1 MVTRLLSLLVWAA
14 VGASVLAWGL
24 KFWAR
29 GTPVPSGATVA
40 HAAPPAGMDLARV
53 LGTPPPQPVAAPVAV
68 AVDSRFKLL
77 GLAAP
82 GAGQS
87 GGLALIAVDGKP
99 ARTWRVGREV
109 EPGLRLLAVSH
120 RRAELGVP
128 GAPPA
133 LTLELPP
140 LAQAQRGRPGEVSGA
155 MPGVMPGAMPGA
167 VPGMPAPTAMP
178 GLPAAPMGATVG
190 LPPAGAVS
198 GRAPGVLASPTQL
211 AVPGAPVVT
220 GESPVSQPA
229 DNDNQGNPQR

>member
-24 KFWAR
+24 KFWGR
-29 GTPVPSGATVA
+29 GTPVPAGASVA
-40 HAAPPAGMDLARV
+40 RAAPPAGMDLARV
-53 LGTPPPQPVAAPVAV
+53 LGTPPPQPVAAPAAV

-82 GAGQS
+82 GAGQP

-128 GAPPA
+128 GAPPT

-140 LAQAQRGRPGEVSGA
+140 LAEAQRGRPGEVPGMAPA
-155 MPGVMPGAMPGA
+155 MPVQPGLPAQPG
-167 VPGMPAPTAMP
+167 MP
-178 GLPAAPMGATVG
+178 GLPGAPMGASVG
-190 LPPAGAVS
+190 ALPVVTMPGRGPGLIAAPA
-198 GRAPGVLASPTQL
+198 QL
-211 AVPGAPVVT
+211 AVPGAVAV
-220 GESPVSQPA
+220 GEPAVSQPA
-229 DNDNQGNPQR
+229 DNDNPNAQR

>member
-24 KFWAR
+24 KFWGR
-29 GTPVPSGATVA
+29 GTPLPANATVA
-40 HAAPPAGMDLARV
+40 RALPPAGMDLVRV
-53 LGTPPPQPVAAPVAV
+53 LGTPPPQPVAAPETV

-82 GAGQS
+82 RAGQT

-140 LAQAQRGRPGEVSGA
+140 LAQAQRGRPGE
-155 MPGVMPGAMPGA
+155 MPGATPGLMPVAPA
-167 VPGMPAPTAMP
+167 VGAMP
-178 GLPAAPMGATVG
+178 GLPAVPMGATVG
-190 LPPAGAVS
+190 AMPAGAMP
-198 GRAPGVLASPTQL
+198 GRLPGVLAAPTQL

-220 GESPVSQPA
+220 GEPPVSQPA
-229 DNDNQGNPQR
+229 DHENAGNPQR

>member
-14 VGASVLAWGL
+14 VGLSALAWGM

-29 GTPVPSGATVA
+29 GTPVPAGASLA
-40 HAAPPAGMDLARV
+40 QAAPPAGMDLSRV
-53 LGTPPPQPVAAPVAV
+53 LGTPPPKPVAVAAPVAV
-68 AVDSRFKLL
+68 DSRFRLL

-128 GAPPA
+128 GAPPS

-140 LAQAQRGRPGEVSGA
+140 LAAAQRGRPGEVPGVGLPQPGVPGLNGVLPGA
-155 MPGVMPGAMPGA
+155 PMGALPAVVMPGAPGRAVGA
-167 VPGMPAPTAMP
+167 VGSPA
-178 GLPAAPMGATVG
+178 
-190 LPPAGAVS
+190 
-198 GRAPGVLASPTQL
+198 QL
-211 AVPGAPVVT
+211 AVPGAPVVV
-220 GESPVSQPA
+220 GEPPVSQPA
-229 DNDNQGNPQR
+229 DNDNAAPGQQR

>member
-24 KFWAR
+24 KFWGK
-29 GTPVPSGATVA
+29 GTPVPANATVA
-40 HAAPPAGMDLARV
+40 QAAPPAGMDLARV
-53 LGTPPPQPVAAPVAV
+53 LGTPPPQPVAPPVAV

-82 GAGQS
+82 GAGQT

-128 GAPPA
+128 GAPPS

-140 LAQAQRGRPGEVSGA
+140 LAQAQRGRPGEV
-155 MPGVMPGAMPGA
+155 PGVMPGA
-167 VPGMPAPTAMP
+167 VPGMPAPAVMP
-178 GLPAAPMGATVG
+178 GLPAVPMGASVAA
-190 LPPAGAVS
+190 PPMGAMP
-198 GRAPGVLASPTQL
+198 GRAPGVVASPMQL

-220 GESPVSQPA
+220 GEAPVSQPA
-229 DNDNQGNPQR
+229 DNDNPGNPQR

>member
-14 VGASVLAWGL
+14 AGASAVVWGM

-29 GTPVPSGATVA
+29 GTPVPPGASVA
-40 HAAPPAGMDLARV
+40 QVAAPAGMDLARV
-53 LGTPPPQPVAAPVAV
+53 LGNPPPKPVAAPVPV
-68 AVDSRFKLL
+68 AVDSRFRLL

-82 GAGQS
+82 GAGQA

-128 GAPPA
+128 GAPPT

-140 LAQAQRGRPGEVSGA
+140 LASAQRGRPGEV
-155 MPGVMPGAMPGA
+155 PGAGLPQGGLPSLPGA
-167 VPGMPAPTAMP
+167 NV
-178 GLPAAPMGATVG
+178 LPAAPMGATTVM
-190 LPPAGAVS
+190 PPAQ
-198 GRAPGVLASPTQL
+198 GRAVGVLGAPNQL
-211 AVPGAPVVT
+211 TVPGMTAAG
-220 GESPVSQPA
+220 GETPVSQPV
-229 DNDNQGNPQR
+229 DNDNPTPNLNHPQR

>member
-24 KFWAR
+24 KFWGR
-29 GTPVPSGATVA
+29 GTPVPAGASVA
-40 HAAPPAGMDLARV
+40 QAAPPAGMDLSRV
-53 LGTPPPQPVAAPVAV
+53 LGTPPPQPVAAPVVV
-68 AVDSRFKLL
+68 AADSRFKLL

-82 GAGQS
+82 GVGGS

-128 GAPPA
+128 GAPPT

-140 LAQAQRGRPGEVSGA
+140 LAEAQRGRPGDGPGA
-155 MPGVMPGAMPGA
+155 MPGVVPGA
-167 VPGMPAPTAMP
+167 VPGVVPGAVP
-178 GLPAAPMGATVG
+178 GLPPVMSGAPMGATPGMVMAR
-190 LPPAGAVS
+190 PPGALA
-198 GRAPGVLASPTQL
+198 APA
-211 AVPGAPVVT
+211 APVVV
-220 GESPVSQPA
+220 GEPPVAQPVEQ
-229 DNDNQGNPQR
+229 DNSNAQR